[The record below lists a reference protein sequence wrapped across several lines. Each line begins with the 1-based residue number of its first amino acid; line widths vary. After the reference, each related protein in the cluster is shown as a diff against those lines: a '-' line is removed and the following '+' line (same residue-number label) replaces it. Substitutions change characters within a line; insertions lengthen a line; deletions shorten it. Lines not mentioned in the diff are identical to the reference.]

1 MENKNMTHE
10 EMKKRIDQ
18 LERERDFFYEDML
31 KAKEDLNEALEVC
44 GMYFAFFG
52 SNDLEDRHPGI
63 MISQPRRDKIFRV
76 ERAVKAMETFRKIW
90 QSFQG
95 ELPIK

>member
-1 MENKNMTHE
+1 MTHE
-10 EMKKRIDQ
+10 EMQKRIAQ
-18 LERERDFFYEDML
+18 LEHERDFFYQEMT
-31 KAKEDLNEALEVC
+31 KANGEKKEALEVC

-76 ERAVKAMETFRKIW
+76 ERAVKAMETFKKIW
-90 QSFQG
+90 ESFQG